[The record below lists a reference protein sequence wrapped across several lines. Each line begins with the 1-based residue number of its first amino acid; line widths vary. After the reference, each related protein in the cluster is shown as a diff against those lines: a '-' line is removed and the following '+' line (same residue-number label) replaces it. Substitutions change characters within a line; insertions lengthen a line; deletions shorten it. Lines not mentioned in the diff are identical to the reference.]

1 MLVYL
6 LAATLTF
13 PVALERAIE
22 ARGAQAHYE
31 QQAKTLESFSFRGLP
46 SVRAETGV
54 SSADDLNL
62 LTHNV
67 TRFDAYTALITVDYP
82 LFHRDFAQSAARADA
97 QLLRRRADDEADEI
111 FRETLDAFAR
121 LYTAGARLELLRA
134 TIDRAAMLRE
144 RSQTMLQ
151 AGLISNNVAAQ
162 WEDQALAAEATLVDL
177 ELQRL
182 DADTRLKQLIGDTSE
197 QPLEVCIVSCG
208 AAGSQPAESNAGG
221 LRARRSTGDGDEE
234 RKRIALQEALSLR
247 KPQVMMSAF
256 GGVANVTDG
265 TFGLYGV
272 RVTLSLPMFDG
283 AVARRIAQA
292 RIEADDA
299 ARARTLAEK
308 SEQNRAEL
316 LRMAMGAAD
325 KRIALL
331 AQAAGVARQ
340 REESVTRLV
349 RAGVR
354 TENDLVDATAEIA
367 RREGDLLAVRVE
379 RWKLEQQLRWER

>member
-1 MLVYL
+1 MLVYV

-13 PVALERAIE
+13 PVALERAIQ

-31 QQAKTLESFSFRGLP
+31 QQAQTLESFSFRNLP

-97 QLLRRRADDEADEI
+97 QLLRQRAADESDEI

-121 LYTAGARLELLRA
+121 LYTANARLELLRA

-162 WEDQALAAEATLVDL
+162 WEDQALAAQATLVDL

-182 DADTRLKQLIGDTSE
+182 DAETRLKQLMGDTSE
-197 QPLEVCIVSCG
+197 EPLQVCLDSCG
-208 AAGSQPAESNAGG
+208 AAGFSPPTEIRRAE
-221 LRARRSTGDGDEE
+221 ARRSTGHGDEE

-272 RVTLSLPMFDG
+272 RFTLSLPMFDG

-308 SEQNRAEL
+308 AERNRAEL
-316 LRMAMGAAD
+316 LRVAMSAAD